1 MNPPQGAGFLPHGP
15 HGQGNQ
21 PHARTPAGAYQMMY
35 VPVVQYPGQQQQ
47 QQHWTPH
54 GGGTV
59 PMMMAQGQ
67 VMMAVPQGAWGAP
80 AAAGWAAQMQQHY
93 GQQQQQ
99 PPQQPQPPQQ
109 QQQQQQQQWFGTVGG
124 GPPPPPPPPP
134 AADVHP
140 APSSPSKNPPGG
152 KRNRNRGKNR
162 GRGAKPADPTSR
174 SRPDADEGPAPPG
187 RDSLPAKLPE
197 SPQPAFKREK
207 GVTFP
212 TVDEI
217 PAVKPVDVASLP
229 EDVRRYREER
239 AKNWPSRTTVE
250 RRRRE
255 AEERCERGELSE
267 KHTADDDAA
276 KTARRAALREILAR
290 QRELGHF
297 EASEEIGEELGHLGG
312 ITGDEEEGGGD
323 GNRKGKGRGV
333 GRERDDSAPAKR
345 QRRDAGGGAGG
356 RQGTRPCR
364 YWQLGKCRRGDAC
377 DFVHAGDARG
387 NRAGICSTGAE
398 NCPTDCPTNAATNA
412 ATPCRFFLRGRCKS
426 GRRCAFAHDE
436 SAREK
441 AKADKKAKASTS
453 IDPNGGGNRATSFT
467 LLRKL
472 LAREVRA
479 DRSRLLQVFRFLV
492 NNDFLRGHD
501 PSRPGNLWMFP
512 WVDDPVRSPKETL
525 RALAAEAERGAE
537 RDGEEPSLEEEEE
550 TDGEAEVNEGVNEEE
565 DV

>member
-1 MNPPQGAGFLPHGP
+1 MNPPQGAGFPPPGP

-21 PHARTPAGAYQMMY
+21 PQARTPAGAYQMMY

-47 QQHWTPH
+47 QQQQQWTPH

-67 VMMAVPQGAWGAP
+67 VMMAVPQGRWGAP

-93 GQQQQQ
+93 GQQQQPPPQ
-99 PPQQPQPPQQ
+99 PPQQP
-109 QQQQQQQQWFGTVGG
+109 QQQQWFGTVGG

-134 AADVHP
+134 ASDVHP
-140 APSSPSKNPPGG
+140 APSSPSTNPAGG

-162 GRGAKPADPTSR
+162 SRGGKPADPPSR
-174 SRPDADEGPAPPG
+174 SKPDADEGAAPPS
-187 RDSLPAKLPE
+187 DSVPAQQPE
-197 SPQPAFKREK
+197 PTPAFKREK

-217 PAVKPVDVASLP
+217 PAVKQVDVASLP

-239 AKNWPSRTTVE
+239 AKNWPSRAVVE
-250 RRRRE
+250 RRQKE
-255 AEERCERGELSE
+255 AEERAARGQLSSS
-267 KHTADDDAA
+267 TTDAA
-276 KTARRAALREILAR
+276 AAAAARRAALREILAK

-297 EASEEIGEELGHLGG
+297 EASEEIGDVGG
-312 ITGDEEEGGGD
+312 GAGDEEAGFAAAAGGG
-323 GNRKGKGRGV
+323 GNRKGKGRG
-333 GRERDDSAPAKR
+333 GRDPDAGGDDSAPAKR
-345 QRRDAGGGAGG
+345 SRRDAGAGA
-356 RQGTRPCR
+356 RRGTRTCR

-377 DFVHAGDARG
+377 DFVHEGDAGG
-387 NRAGICSTGAE
+387 NRTGPPSTGAE
-398 NCPTDCPTNAATNA
+398 ICPTISPTNAATN

-441 AKADKKAKASTS
+441 ARAAARDKKAKASTLTT
-453 IDPNGGGNRATSFT
+453 NGGGDQSQT

-472 LAREVRA
+472 LAREVRV

-501 PSRPGNLWMFP
+501 PSRPGDLWMFP

-525 RALAAEAERGAE
+525 RALAAEAAG
-537 RDGEEPSLEEEEE
+537 DGEEPSIGGEEPSMEEDEE
-550 TDGEAEVNEGVNEEE
+550 TDGEADAEAGVHEE
-565 DV
+565 DDV

>member
-1 MNPPQGAGFLPHGP
+1 
-15 HGQGNQ
+15 
-21 PHARTPAGAYQMMY
+21 MMY

-47 QQHWTPH
+47 QQWTPH

-99 PPQQPQPPQQ
+99 PPQQPQPPQ

-239 AKNWPSRTTVE
+239 AKNWPSPYNRGTEAKGSGGTVRT
-250 RRRRE
+250 
-255 AEERCERGELSE
+255 
-267 KHTADDDAA
+267 
-276 KTARRAALREILAR
+276 
-290 QRELGHF
+290 
-297 EASEEIGEELGHLGG
+297 
-312 ITGDEEEGGGD
+312 
-323 GNRKGKGRGV
+323 
-333 GRERDDSAPAKR
+333 
-345 QRRDAGGGAGG
+345 
-356 RQGTRPCR
+356 
-364 YWQLGKCRRGDAC
+364 
-377 DFVHAGDARG
+377 
-387 NRAGICSTGAE
+387 
-398 NCPTDCPTNAATNA
+398 
-412 ATPCRFFLRGRCKS
+412 
-426 GRRCAFAHDE
+426 
-436 SAREK
+436 
-441 AKADKKAKASTS
+441 
-453 IDPNGGGNRATSFT
+453 
-467 LLRKL
+467 
-472 LAREVRA
+472 
-479 DRSRLLQVFRFLV
+479 
-492 NNDFLRGHD
+492 
-501 PSRPGNLWMFP
+501 
-512 WVDDPVRSPKETL
+512 
-525 RALAAEAERGAE
+525 RGAV
-537 RDGEEPSLEEEEE
+537 GE
-550 TDGEAEVNEGVNEEE
+550 THGG
-565 DV
+565 